1 MTEMALKVEKIALW
15 SGEVEDKPGALARV
29 LEPLAAAGANLEVVL
44 AQRNPAKI
52 GVGTVWLYPVRGR
65 KALDAARSAGL
76 SEAPTPAVLRVE
88 GPDKPG
94 LGHALAKTLAE
105 AGINLAFAHAAV
117 LRGRF
122 VALFG
127 FDSDSDANKAR
138 RILSAFKVPRRRR
151 AKASP
156 TFKGRTARKR

>member
-1 MTEMALKVEKIALW
+1 MALKVEKIALW

-94 LGHALAKTLAE
+94 LGHALAKALAE
-105 AGINLAFAHAAV
+105 AGINLAFAHAAA

-156 TFKGRTARKR
+156 TSKGRTARKR

>member
-1 MTEMALKVEKIALW
+1 
-15 SGEVEDKPGALARV
+15 
-29 LEPLAAAGANLEVVL
+29 
-44 AQRNPAKI
+44 
-52 GVGTVWLYPVRGR
+52 
-65 KALDAARSAGL
+65 
-76 SEAPTPAVLRVE
+76 LRVE

-156 TFKGRTARKR
+156 TSKGRTARKR

>member
-1 MTEMALKVEKIALW
+1 
-15 SGEVEDKPGALARV
+15 
-29 LEPLAAAGANLEVVL
+29 
-44 AQRNPAKI
+44 
-52 GVGTVWLYPVRGR
+52 
-65 KALDAARSAGL
+65 
-76 SEAPTPAVLRVE
+76 
-88 GPDKPG
+88 
-94 LGHALAKTLAE
+94 
-105 AGINLAFAHAAV
+105 V

-156 TFKGRTARKR
+156 TSKGRTARKR